1 MLLFRHSSLGT
12 CLAVSHSPTSVH
24 SDFPSAGL
32 HFYFPLSILY
42 FLFLFALEV
51 TFSCPSLVCL
61 GIFAEVQSRHLLYF
75 PCLQSTLTPSCL
87 ELLPLD
93 APRAAPPLPWGREWG
108 AHESGHK
115 GWLAIVSQLTFV
127 IVSSLYF
134 PQSQKE
140 APNSKPLAP
149 HQGVLLSACKFGSY
163 QEFSSPWTLQAGL
176 VSAALQRGS
185 VCWNF
190 FHRLTPNTSS
200 RQQ

>member
-1 MLLFRHSSLGT
+1 MLLFHRSSWGT

-24 SDFPSAGL
+24 SDFSSAGL

-61 GIFAEVQSRHLLYF
+61 GVFEEGQGRRLLYF
-75 PCLQSTLTPSCL
+75 PCLQSTPTPSCL

-93 APRAAPPLPWGREWG
+93 AARAAPPLPWGKEWG

-115 GWLAIVSQLTFV
+115 GSIAIVSQLTIA

-140 APNSKPLAP
+140 ANPLLP
-149 HQGVLLSACKFGSY
+149 HQGHCANSEATKSFPHPGRCRQDLSVQHC
-163 QEFSSPWTLQAGL
+163 
-176 VSAALQRGS
+176 RGVQS
-185 VCWNF
+185 VG
-190 FHRLTPNTSS
+190 TSFTD
-200 RQQ
+200 